1 VVALALPQGRAFG
14 RRHPDPLG
22 VVRRV
27 RDQPAGEA
35 GPLPGPHPERRLALA
50 DQPHPPTRHPLRR
63 PPGRQGGRDRPRPAA
78 GGRQL
83 HPAQGQQVVEAQPGP
98 GPGQLDLDRAG
109 GRAPGLG
116 QGGGVDPL
124 DLVGHHRLALVVGQP
139 GQGRLD
145 RGRLLLA
152 QGGVLGPLGLAQ
164 VDQARPVAPAPLL
177 LPGQGDD
184 QVAGGDDGIGGDRL
198 VVQPLA
204 GGKDPGQRLL
214 DEVVDRVRVAHPGAD
229 HPPEQ
234 RLQLQDVLV
243 PGVADRC
250 PDPHGRS
257 LAGMDVRPGGPC
269 PYIHGCRRVMP
280 AAVARS
286 IY

>member
-1 VVALALPQGRAFG
+1 MWWPWRCPRAAPSDGTIPTRWACSGGFGTSRPVKLARCPARTLSG
-14 RRHPDPLG
+14 DSPL
-22 VVRRV
+22 R
-27 RDQPAGEA
+27 PAA
-35 GPLPGPHPERRLALA
+35 
-50 DQPHPPTRHPLRR
+50 PPTRHPLRR
-63 PPGRQGGRDRPRPAA
+63 PPGAAGWSWSAPVGSGRSAAPPGAGPAGSRGAAGPGSWPAGPRPCRGSSAGPRPGWRCRPPRPRGPPPPRARGRAARPGPPRPRP
-78 GGRQL
+78 
-83 HPAQGQQVVEAQPGP
+83 
-98 GPGQLDLDRAG
+98 
-109 GRAPGLG
+109 
-116 QGGGVDPL
+116 
-124 DLVGHHRLALVVGQP
+124 
-139 GQGRLD
+139 
-145 RGRLLLA
+145 LLLA

-204 GGKDPGQRLL
+204 GGEDPGQRLL

-269 PYIHGCRRVMP
+269 AYIHGCRRVMP